1 MKIISKSSLF
11 VFILLTF
18 VSFTSILSNA
28 KILSEDLPDWALLDP
43 EKDGYEGTRTKTFYK
58 YVNSLNIQPKI
69 SEVIVA
75 VIDSGFDI
83 NHPDLKNNV
92 WINETEVSGLEGVD
106 DDNNG
111 YVDDFYGWNF
121 LGDAKYLSLE
131 VAREYKKLNKL
142 NTPASD
148 PYFKKVKE
156 KYEEEKI
163 EISETYEGLKST
175 LKRFEQ
181 AEDILK
187 RNNITT
193 DPERLKIL
201 AEGLT
206 GETKTAAMSILTLS
220 MFLGLNI
227 DDARMYTKMYEIK
240 NKYLFDTTDT
250 HLLIGDDP
258 NDLFEKGYG
267 NNNVMALED
276 ESHGTHVAGIIAG
289 NKDGIGQAPFAKL
302 MFLRAVPNEGDERDK
317 DIANAIR
324 YAVDNGAHIINMSAG
339 KYFSPNPEIVKDAIK
354 YAESKNVLFVVSA
367 GNESSDIEKVI
378 NYPVKFFIENNEMKF
393 FDNLVVV
400 GASSWMQNWDENK
413 DPENYNLG
421 YDLVANFSNYSGKVV
436 DIFAP
441 GLEINSTVPS
451 GKYERISGT
460 SMASPEV
467 AGISAILK
475 AYFPNLSAAQIKEA
489 IMNSSRKYDNLKVKA
504 GKYDNLKV
512 KAGTGDVKVPFSSL
526 SKSGGVIDMMNAYE
540 YVKEK

>member
-1 MKIISKSSLF
+1 MKIISNS
-11 VFILLTF
+11 FIFGFIALTF
-18 VSFTSILSNA
+18 FAIYPLISDA
-28 KILSEDLPDWALLDP
+28 KILSQDLPDWALLDP
-43 EKDGYEGTRTKTFYK
+43 NKDGYEGTRTITFYN
-58 YVNSLNIQPKI
+58 YVNSNGIKP
-69 SEVIVA
+69 SGSDVIVA

-92 WINETEVSGLEGVD
+92 WVNEKEISGVEGVD

-111 YVDDFYGWNF
+111 YIDDFYGWNF
-121 LGDAKYLSLE
+121 LGNAKYLNFE
-131 VAREYKKLNKL
+131 VTREYKRLKKL
-142 NTPASD
+142 NTPESD

-156 KYEEEKI
+156 KYEEEKS
-163 EISETYEGLKST
+163 EVSETYEGLKAT

-181 AEDILK
+181 AEDILR

-193 DPERLKIL
+193 DPEKLKIL
-201 AEGLT
+201 ADNLT
-206 GETKTAAMSILTLS
+206 GEAKNAAMSILTLS
-220 MFLGLNI
+220 MILGLNI
-227 DDARMYTKMYEIK
+227 DDARKYTAMYEIK

-250 HLLIGDDP
+250 HLLIGDNP

-267 NNNVMALED
+267 NNDVSAPDD

-289 NKDGIGQAPFAKL
+289 NKEGIGQAPFAKL

-339 KYFSPNPEIVKDAIK
+339 KYFSPNADIVKEAIK

-367 GNESSDIEKVI
+367 GNESVNIEETI
-378 NYPVKFFIENNEMKF
+378 NFPVKFYKDGNEMKY

-400 GASSWMQNWDENK
+400 GASSWMKNWSEEK
-413 DPENYNLG
+413 DPENYNMG

-441 GLEINSTVPS
+441 GLEINSTIPS

-475 AYFPNLSAAQIKEA
+475 AYFPNLTASQIKEV

-504 GKYDNLKV
+504 GFEN
-512 KAGTGDVKVPFSSL
+512 TKVPFSSL
-526 SKSGGVIDMMNAYE
+526 SKSGGVIDMMNAFE
-540 YVKEK
+540 YAKEKYGSPIN

>member
-504 GKYDNLKV
+504 G
-512 KAGTGDVKVPFSSL
+512 TGDVKVPFSSL

-540 YVKEK
+540 YVKEKYGDTIN